1 MDIRINNKIEAVRR
15 AIIQYQNIEY
25 SDLYE
30 KIENAKLKEVFA
42 TLHFEFIKLFDLMNE
57 RLPTNEEGN
66 HYWADP
72 SRELSLMIDETLG
85 LHRALKSSELAF
97 EIDKYYYD
105 IMIKCRNFLSKSGGS
120 TIAPYM
126 DKIDLFYEIPIFRM
140 ANNIE
145 ITSNPGTTLSKLKVI
160 GTGSYA
166 KVFQFKDSFY
176 NKKFVLKRANK
187 DLNKKELQ
195 RFKLEYE
202 QMKLLD
208 SPYVIEVFN
217 YIEEKNEYI
226 MEYMDK
232 TLDKYISE
240 NNTKLT
246 MLQRKNIGNQ
256 ILRGFKYLHSKGLL
270 HRDISPKNILVKE
283 YEDIVVVKISDFGL
297 VKVPNSTMTSIDS
310 DIKGYFNDPVL
321 VTEGFSNYDLAHE
334 IYALTRILFFILT
347 GKTNTNNITN
357 PSYKNFIELGL
368 HPEKNKRYKT
378 IEELAKKFREL

>member
-1 MDIRINNKIEAVRR
+1 
-15 AIIQYQNIEY
+15 
-25 SDLYE
+25 
-30 KIENAKLKEVFA
+30 
-42 TLHFEFIKLFDLMNE
+42 MNE
-57 RLPTNEEGN
+57 RLPTNEDGN

-97 EIDKYYYD
+97 EIDKYYFD
-105 IMIKCRNFLSKSGGS
+105 IMLKCRDFLSRSGGS
-120 TIAPYM
+120 TIAPHM

-145 ITSNPGTTLSKLKVI
+145 ILSNSNTVLSKLKII

-187 DLNKKELQ
+187 NLNKKELQ

-202 QMKLLD
+202 QMRLLN
-208 SPYVIEVFN
+208 SP
-217 YIEEKNEYI
+217 YI

-232 TLDKYISE
+232 TLEKYISE

-256 ILRGFKYLHSKGLL
+256 ILRGFKYIHSKSLL
-270 HRDISPKNILVKE
+270 H
-283 YEDIVVVKISDFGL
+283 
-297 VKVPNSTMTSIDS
+297 
-310 DIKGYFNDPVL
+310 
-321 VTEGFSNYDLAHE
+321 
-334 IYALTRILFFILT
+334 
-347 GKTNTNNITN
+347 
-357 PSYKNFIELGL
+357 
-368 HPEKNKRYKT
+368 
-378 IEELAKKFREL
+378 